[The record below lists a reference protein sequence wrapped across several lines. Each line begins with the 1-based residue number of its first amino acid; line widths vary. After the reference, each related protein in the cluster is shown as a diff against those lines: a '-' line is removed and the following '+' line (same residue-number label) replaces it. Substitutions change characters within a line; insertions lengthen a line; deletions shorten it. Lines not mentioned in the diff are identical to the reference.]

1 MGRHKRNAASKSN
14 IPLGTVRIIA
24 GQWRGRKLQF
34 PATEGLRPTG
44 DRLRETLFNW
54 LAPHIEG
61 AHCLDA
67 FAGSGALGLEALS
80 RGAASCHFIDNQSS
94 AVNALNDNLM
104 RLGCDNATV
113 IPASITDWLSTCEH
127 VFDIAFIDP
136 PFNSELYSPILTTL
150 ATSALLRDNALL
162 YVESDKKTPPEIPA
176 AFSVLKD
183 KTAGHTRYQLWQKNP
198 PTR

>member
-1 MGRHKRNAASKSN
+1 MGRHRRNAASRSN
-14 IPLGTVRIIA
+14 THLGTVRIIA

-80 RGAASCHFIDNQSS
+80 RGAASCHFIDNQSQ
-94 AVNALNDNLM
+94 AIYALNDNLA
-104 RLGCDNATV
+104 RLDCNNATV
-113 IPASITDWLSTCEH
+113 ISASVNDWLHTCKH
-127 VFDIAFIDP
+127 AFDIVFIDP
-136 PFNSELYSPILTTL
+136 PFNSELYQPILTTL
-150 ATSALLRDNALL
+150 AASPVLRDKALL
-162 YVESDKKTPPEIPA
+162 YVESDKRTVPEIPT

-183 KTAGHTRYQLWQKNP
+183 KTAGHTRYQLWQKNTP
-198 PTR
+198 DR